1 MRSEMYTAAKL
12 FVITA
17 IIFSLFSCATAN
29 RIKEM
34 KADLKRNILLNKEAL
49 LAIDKIDS
57 AREAK
62 FDKGLLDE
70 KSNTFISKFSDS
82 VKQVITK
89 HVTEDSVILSKRI
102 KHRSIDTLSLRIKRI
117 TEEAKANLSNIHL
130 IDELLATN
138 TFTQLNTASVF
149 GPGEFIIDL
158 QNNPSAGDPFKKVA
172 ADMLAFAAKFPNK
185 KLNGT
190 FMVLGYADAQQI
202 SQGSA
207 LDSTLRLSMGVE
219 TATSPQLNKEL
230 SRLRAKSV
238 TEVISGIMLQQ
249 TNANEL
255 YKNLHVDY
263 LPQGR
268 GEDYPNPKI
277 KDYREDDERRRVV
290 FVYWSI
296 LPDFN

>member
-1 MRSEMYTAAKL
+1 MRSDKYNVARL
-12 FVITA
+12 FVISA

-34 KADLKRNILLNKEAL
+34 KADLKRNIQLNKEAL
-49 LAIDKIDS
+49 HEIEKIDS
-57 AREAK
+57 VREAK

-70 KSNTFISKFSDS
+70 KSNTFITKFSDS

-89 HVTEDSVILSKRI
+89 HVTEDSVILSRRI

-117 TEEAKANLSNIHL
+117 TEEAKANLSNIQL

-158 QNNPSAGDPFKKVA
+158 QNNPSAADPFKKVA
-172 ADMLAFAAKFPNK
+172 ADMLAFATKFPGK

-190 FMVLGYADAQQI
+190 FMVIGYADAQQI
-202 SQGSA
+202 SQGTA
-207 LDSTLRLSMGVE
+207 LDSTLRSSMGVE
-219 TATSPQLNKEL
+219 TATSPQLNREL

-238 TEVISGIMLQQ
+238 TEVLSGIMTQQ
-249 TNANEL
+249 TSANEV

>member
-1 MRSEMYTAAKL
+1 MRSDKYTVARL

-34 KADLKRNILLNKEAL
+34 KADLKRNIQLNKEAL
-49 LAIDKIDS
+49 LAIEKIDS

-70 KSNTFISKFSDS
+70 KSNTFITKFSDS

-89 HVTEDSVILSKRI
+89 HVAEDSVILSRRI

-117 TEEAKANLSNIHL
+117 TEEAKANLSNIQL

-158 QNNPSAGDPFKKVA
+158 QNNPSATDPFKKVA
-172 ADMLAFAAKFPNK
+172 ADMLAFATKFPGK

-190 FMVLGYADAQQI
+190 FMVIGYADAQQI
-202 SQGSA
+202 SQGTA
-207 LDSTLRLSMGVE
+207 LDSTLRSSMGVE
-219 TATSPQLNKEL
+219 TATSPQLNREL

-238 TEVISGIMLQQ
+238 TEVLSGIMTQQ
-249 TNANEL
+249 TSANEV